1 MVFTRVNGK
10 YSLEAKNL
18 TKEEFCDG
26 LRQLK
31 RTQKFISDTICKAI
45 EKRLN
50 SITLEIK

>member
-1 MVFTRVNGK
+1 MIGALHYDIEV
-10 YSLEAKNL
+10 SLEIAFREL
-18 TKEEFCDG
+18 GEMYRD
-26 LRQLK
+26 K